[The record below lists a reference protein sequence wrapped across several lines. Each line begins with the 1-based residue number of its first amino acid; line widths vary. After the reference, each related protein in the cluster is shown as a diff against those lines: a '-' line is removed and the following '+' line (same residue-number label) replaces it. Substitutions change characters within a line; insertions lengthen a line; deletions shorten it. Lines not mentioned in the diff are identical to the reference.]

1 VHGHVIEVQIGLGR
15 PSGLDLGHSL
25 RLE

>member
-1 VHGHVIEVQIGLGR
+1 VHGHVVEVQIGLGR